1 MAFKLKSGNKV
12 SFKNMGSSPAKQGY
26 STELPEGDAG
36 AASAVQST
44 KDRLLL
50 EQQYANERAKARREA
65 VSNMPTEEERRQ
77 ENIQEERK
85 SRGEDILDE
94 TGKKIGR
101 TLGEELVE
109 GEHYKTKEQLKQDK
123 KTRRYERKQ
132 DKKEAT
138 KKVKAARKEYG
149 RGSQEVKAEKEG
161 RKETRK
167 QVKAQKRVDKTK
179 ALEDRAQRERGTGE
193 SKGKVNWKKYALSG
207 GDAAASVEHDAKYK
221 STEKKIAKRKAKDE
235 KKATKKE
242 GQKERGG
249 SAFSKAKKKVGGWFK
264 KK

>member
-12 SFKNMGSSPAKQGY
+12 SFKNMGSSPAKQTTDYAAALTGGEDIRKR
-26 STELPEGDAG
+26 TEA
-36 AASAVQST
+36 
-44 KDRLLL
+44 RLL
-50 EQQYANERAKARREA
+50 EQQYAEERRKAKRDAI
-65 VSNMPTEEERRQ
+65 SNMPTEEERRQ

-85 SRGEDILDE
+85 SRGQDIIDPT
-94 TGKKIGR
+94 TGEKTGR
-101 TLGEELVE
+101 TLGKELVE
-109 GEHYKTKEQLKQDK
+109 GKDYKTKETLKQEK
-123 KTRRYERKQ
+123 KTRNYKRKQ
-132 DKKEAT
+132 EKKEAT
-138 KKVKAARKEYG
+138 QKVRDARKKYG
-149 RGSQEVKAEKEG
+149 KGSQEVKAEKEG

-167 QVKAQKRVDKTK
+167 QVKAQKRLDKTK
-179 ALEDRAQRERGTGE
+179 TLEDRAKRERGTGE
-193 SKGKVNWKKYALSG
+193 SKGKVNWKKYLLSG

-235 KKATKKE
+235 AKQTRKE